1 MSKNRL
7 IVISNHFPPEI
18 GGGSSR
24 MLELIQS
31 LSRFHKLYLITRVP
45 YINDYNLYFSF
56 KTIKFGNLNVNKVK
70 LGIFKYLDALNI
82 CNYPLILLYFLYLLR
97 ISRKDFKILISTP
110 PPEPL
115 FAAWLFSKFFKNKIV
130 LDLRDNWVDVN
141 IEKSSGLIKVQN
153 ILIKIF
159 YKKILNSIK
168 LIVSVNDHIIKKVRE
183 ISNKNTYYILPNI
196 PNIEVFN
203 PDNKIERLDLGLDSS
218 IIVISYAGNLSAE
231 YINIEPFLNSLKYL
245 KNKKIKFF
253 IIGEGLLIRK
263 YKKLIKKHKIKDLVI
278 FLGKQ
283 NKDYIAKIYSIS
295 DICLVPLSFDKVY
308 EYAIPSKIF
317 EIMACGKAVFGL
329 GPKNGELEKLIVKN
343 KLGYFVSEDNE
354 EKISEILL
362 KLCIDKKI
370 LEDFGN
376 NGYKLIKSEY
386 NYSLLVKNLSKLIN
400 NL

>member
-141 IEKSSGLIKVQN
+141 IEKSNGIIRIQN
-153 ILIKIF
+153 VIIKIF
-159 YKKILNSIK
+159 YKKFIKSIK
-168 LIVSVNDHIIKKVRE
+168 LIISVNDHIIRKVRK
-183 ISNKNTYYILPNI
+183 IANNNKGYILPNI
-196 PNIEVFN
+196 PNLEVFS
-203 PDNKIERLDLGLDSS
+203 PDNKISRKSLDIDSETL
-218 IIVISYAGNLSAE
+218 VITYAGNLSAD

-245 KNKKIKFF
+245 KDKNIKFF
-253 IIGEGLLIRK
+253 IIGEGSLIRK
-263 YKKLIKKHKIKDLVI
+263 YKVLIKKHGINDLVI
-278 FLGKQ
+278 FLGRQ

-295 DICLVPLSFDKVY
+295 DICLVPLSFDEVY

-317 EIMACGKAVFGL
+317 EIMACRKAVFGL

-343 KLGYFVSEDNE
+343 KLGYFISEENE
-354 EKISEILL
+354 KKISDILL
-362 KLCIDKKI
+362 NLCIDKKI
-370 LEDFGN
+370 LKEFGN

-386 NYSLLVKNLSKLIN
+386 NYSSLVKNLSKLIN